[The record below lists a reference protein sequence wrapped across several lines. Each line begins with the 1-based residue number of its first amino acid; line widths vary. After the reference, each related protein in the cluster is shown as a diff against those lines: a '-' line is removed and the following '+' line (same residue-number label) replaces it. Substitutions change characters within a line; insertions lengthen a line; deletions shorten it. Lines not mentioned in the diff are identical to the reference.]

1 MWPRSL
7 GLWWGSSSRASKLG
21 DVMTDASGSQRAG
34 LWPVLGLLLQ
44 GALRLVSNRFDLA
57 AAELAIVRRRL
68 AVTVFFAGLGVC
80 ALGLA
85 SVALSALL
93 LILVW
98 EPWGVWG
105 LLLIALFYLAV
116 AWTLLAAA
124 MRRVERLG
132 QGTHLA
138 ILFTKT
144 SRPDAS

>member
-1 MWPRSL
+1 MWPQWL
-7 GLWWGSSSRASKLG
+7 ELWWGFSSRASKLG
-21 DVMTDASGSQRAG
+21 DVMTDASVSQRAG
-34 LWPVLGLLLQ
+34 LWAVLGLLLQ
-44 GALRLVSNRFDLA
+44 GALRLVSSLDLV
-57 AAELAIVRRRL
+57 AAELAMVRRRL
-68 AVTVFFAGLGVC
+68 AVTMFFAGLGVC

-105 LLLIALFYLAV
+105 LLLIALVYLAV

-132 QGTHLA
+132 LGTLLA

-144 SRPDAS
+144 SRSDAS